1 MSKAV
6 RYAVLTAVLA
16 ALAGLLG
23 GWLGGRY
30 LSPEMQGEAPLHA
43 MVHHELNLTDEQEAR
58 LEAVEARFAARR
70 TALEAELRASNA
82 ELAAAMASSKRYGP
96 EVQAAVDHFHHAMG
110 ELQKETIEHV
120 FEMRALLD
128 PAQAEVFDRR
138 VGAALTQDA
147 R

>member
-1 MSKAV
+1 MRRV
-6 RYAVLTAVLA
+6 RYAVLTAILA
-16 ALAGLLG
+16 AVAGLLG

-30 LSPEMQGEAPLHA
+30 LTPTLRSEPSLHA
-43 MVHHELNLTDEQEAR
+43 MVHHDLDLTADQERR
-58 LEAVEARFAARR
+58 LEILETRFAQRR
-70 TALEAELRASNA
+70 AALEAELRTANA

-120 FEMRALLD
+120 FEMRSLLD
-128 PAQAEVFDRR
+128 PAQAETFDRR
-138 VGAALTQDA
+138 VSEALTEDA